1 MSIFF
6 EDRLGKQTITFS
18 LLLNNYN
25 PIFNLHKLCG
35 TCSGVGQ
42 CIAEKRGIDLSFFF
56 KKTSEKLG
64 LEKPTSLSLEK
75 RRTLSHFQLEIR
87 ESQDLANDFGG
98 MARS

>member
-1 MSIFF
+1 MFIFF

-18 LLLNNYN
+18 LLLHNYN

-42 CIAEKRGIDLSFFF
+42 CIAEKRGIDLSFLF

-75 RRTLSHFQLEIR
+75 RRTISHFELEIR
-87 ESQDLANDFGG
+87 ELHDLAKDFGG

>member
-1 MSIFF
+1 MWPLHLYVTISDRTFYHEVFIFL

-42 CIAEKRGIDLSFFF
+42 CIAEKRGIDLSFFL
-56 KKTSEKLG
+56 K
-64 LEKPTSLSLEK
+64 K
-75 RRTLSHFQLEIR
+75 RRKNSGSKSLR
-87 ESQDLANDFGG
+87 VC
-98 MARS
+98 R

>member
-1 MSIFF
+1 MF

-18 LLLNNYN
+18 LLLNNYD

-42 CIAEKRGIDLSFFF
+42 CIAEKRGIDLSFFL
-56 KKTSEKLG
+56 KKNVGKTR

-75 RRTLSHFQLEIR
+75 RRTISHFELEIR
-87 ESQDLANDFGG
+87 ESQDLAKDFGG

>member
-75 RRTLSHFQLEIR
+75 RRTLSHFQLEI
-87 ESQDLANDFGG
+87 
-98 MARS
+98 

>member
-42 CIAEKRGIDLSFFF
+42 CIAEKRGIDLSFFL

-75 RRTLSHFQLEIR
+75 RRTLSHFQLEI
-87 ESQDLANDFGG
+87 
-98 MARS
+98 